1 MTAPEPGVVGTP
13 PRPLAFSEGQLREVR
28 RLQALYPERRAA
40 LLPVLRMA
48 QETFGYLSPAVEV
61 YVAALFDLTPAHV
74 HEVVTFYTLFFQ
86 RPVGRHVVAVCHN
99 LSCTLRGAEDA
110 IAYLQERLGIA
121 AGETTADG
129 RVTLLRVECLCA
141 CEIAPMMQLDDEYV
155 GPLTRETI
163 DRALEGLR

>member
-1 MTAPEPGVVGTP
+1 VNPGVDHP
-13 PRPLAFSEGQLREVR
+13 PGSVRFSEAQEAEVR
-28 RLQALYPERRAA
+28 RLQALYPQPRAA

-48 QETFGYLSPAVEV
+48 QETFGWVSLEVER
-61 YVAALFDLTPAHV
+61 YVAGLFEMSPAHV

-86 RPVGRHVVAVCHN
+86 KPVGRHVVSVCQN

-110 IAYLQERLGIA
+110 IAYLQERLGIV

-141 CEIAPMMQLDDEYV
+141 CEVAPMMQVDADYV
-155 GPLTRETI
+155 GPLSREAI
-163 DRALEGLR
+163 DRTLEGLR

>member
-1 MTAPEPGVVGTP
+1 MSAPAPAA
-13 PRPLAFSEGQLREVR
+13 RPSAGPIRFSDAQLAEVR
-28 RLQALYPERRAA
+28 RLQALYPERQAA

-48 QETFGYLSPAVEV
+48 QETFGHIPPEVEV
-61 YVAALFDLTPAHV
+61 YVGELFELSPAHV

-86 RPVGRHVVAVCHN
+86 RPVGRHVVSVCHN
-99 LSCTLRGAEDA
+99 LSCSLRGAEDV

-129 RVTLLRVECLCA
+129 GVTLLRVECLCA
-141 CEIAPMMQLDDEYV
+141 CETAPMMQVDEAYV
-155 GPLTRETI
+155 GPLDRAAI